1 MQYEVVLIKVA
12 QDDYNGLDRTIKK
25 QAKAQL
31 GKLTVSPKLGRTL
44 GKKMGLDLTDYRSL
58 HFYGNKYRIVYK
70 VDDGKRRVIIV
81 GIGRRER
88 AQIYEAVT
96 RRVGR
101 GL

>member
-1 MQYEVVLIKVA
+1 MSYEVVLIRAA
-12 QDDYNGLDRTIKK
+12 QDDYNKLDGAIKK

-31 GKLTVSPKLGRTL
+31 LKLTVSPESGQPL

-70 VDDGKRRVIIV
+70 IDEDTQRVIVV
-81 GIGRRER
+81 GIGRREK
-88 AQIYEAVT
+88 AEIYEAAP

-101 GL
+101 G

>member
-1 MQYEVVLIKVA
+1 MDYEVLLIRA
-12 QDDYNGLDRTIKK
+12 AEQDYNRLDGTIKK
-25 QAKAQL
+25 QAKTQL
-31 GKLTVSPKLGRTL
+31 RKLTVSPELGRTL

-70 VDDGKRRVIIV
+70 VDDGKRRIIIV

-88 AQIYEAVT
+88 AQIYDVVT

-101 GL
+101 D